1 MRQSSRA
8 VLRQRSTKTVFPGI
22 GPDTLEKFHARARLL
37 AARDGKPYLRTPS
50 ASRRLCI
57 AISVF
62 GRTWTYDAPGCQ
74 VSCETNRRARQIR
87 FPCPSAY
94 AQAFKLTG
102 YHLANRNRDTR
113 LLRRH
118 LALALQVMESWG
130 FRYSA
135 VAFTWVKLNKGDPAF
150 WLSERD
156 FFMGQGHTTRKNA
169 EFCLLRRR
177 GLRSAS
183 AGISGSLLLRQD
195 ESIAA
200 SPTRPTS
207 ASSGMRL
214 ALPVRLRFWV
224 RQGFDSR
231 PELIDQHPAVAD
243 LVPLFDI
250 RKSIPQCQE
259 PFAAERRGVQ
269 FLFRHNGNF
278 AVIDCG
284 WRLTAQRDSVIAD
297 DVDAH
302 GWTPDWPRRPLPPVT
317 HTHALFADQSQ
328 SILG

>member
-22 GPDTLEKFHARARLL
+22 GPDTLEKFRARAKLL

-207 ASSGMRL
+207 ASSGMQKVLTSNCSQEQSEQDGLTGESDRQVPRPSPPPK
-214 ALPVRLRFWV
+214 ALIMARLRGK
-224 RQGFDSR
+224 R
-231 PELIDQHPAVAD
+231 ECL
-243 LVPLFDI
+243 
-250 RKSIPQCQE
+250 
-259 PFAAERRGVQ
+259 FAAR
-269 FLFRHNGNF
+269 FLRVSCKTSGS
-278 AVIDCG
+278 
-284 WRLTAQRDSVIAD
+284 TA
-297 DVDAH
+297 
-302 GWTPDWPRRPLPPVT
+302 
-317 HTHALFADQSQ
+317 
-328 SILG
+328 